1 MLELFVLFG
10 AVQQAMLKNR
20 IHFPLADTFLMIPQ
34 RDEAMPRA
42 HWWEGSW
49 NTAVRAEALMGSFW
63 GCWQDICPKAG
74 KKEGGREKN
83 WKITIKKT
91 TSFLKLE
98 TLRRFM
104 NLWVYE
110 TTLCFGVCC
119 WTNLTVQSMVVVSLH
134 FKKKKEKKPFRIV

>member
-10 AVQQAMLKNR
+10 AVQQSMLKNR
-20 IHFPLADTFLMIPQ
+20 IHFPLAALFSVIPQ

-42 HWWEGSW
+42 HWRVGSW
-49 NTAVRAEALMGSFW
+49 NLAVRAGALMVSLR
-63 GCWQDICPKAG
+63 GCWQDIYPKAG

-83 WKITIKKT
+83 WKITTKKT
-91 TSFLKLE
+91 TPFLKLE

-134 FKKKKEKKPFRIV
+134 FKKRKREKSLLE